1 MKLTVTRSINMSTVS
16 RLQFKAMMDS
26 WGAFDT
32 SVKLS
37 EQALASNKTKK
48 YEGLKQLVHENY
60 FKFDKDFR
68 NYKADIIEKQA
79 RTEANFNGSSID
91 EQTGESSVNYQHN
104 DQWAAE
110 QMGRYSDTMENLDD
124 GIESTLNNVSAT
136 KSNQSSINL
145 LVTVAN
151 AEFTSIENSV
161 KKLQVDIQ
169 AIADSS
175 ITMVSKSVFDAQIE
189 NLSYRLTSGLM
200 EKVNAVL
207 NSEEDP
213 TVDSKESF
221 LAKFENFVVS
231 QQAILDSCTS
241 VLFSK
246 VKLDETAV
254 EPKFSSVNAMTL
266 GSSMSHPREQVFLE
280 KSKPPTFNGEDV
292 DFPEFKR
299 KWMAIVTKAN
309 LPTETELD
317 KLRDNIPKDAKE
329 QLYGVTK
336 LDEAWTILTQRYG
349 DPLLIGRK
357 LKAQLKNIQPSG
369 KNDPEKVI
377 NLKIKV
383 RNVAIR
389 LESLDMQEALKHDQE
404 FLSSVYNALP
414 DRHKK
419 GWWDFPK
426 DKNKSLWECMLDF
439 LDKIYEQSNGEL
451 AMLPVFSNAD
461 SVISIRSAGFS
472 AQHVD
477 SSNND
482 SAKQAAKDACG
493 LCPLCS
499 NAHNYKKRDGTLW
512 PSDRFF
518 KCTKFH
524 DMNVSQRAAAVQQ
537 ANGCPRCTSWKHQR
551 NSCQMKPNSC
561 GENVNGSKCNADH
574 SKLLH
579 GSGNVYCGAARSGG
593 VCSKSNILPCGSD
606 NSDPFSIVNETEV
619 AVFFI
624 QDIPLNKS
632 KTFCRTLWDKG
643 SNRVLVRDQFAI
655 DNKLV
660 SRDVTYKMEVVAGE
674 DAQIVHSKL
683 YLVDL
688 KDIYGNNHT
697 VWGYGVP
704 RIMSS
709 DVPDLSAIRHH
720 FPHIPDAAFLPLEE
734 KEVDIL
740 IGLNMMEL
748 QPSGGLGV
756 DKVGGMSALRS
767 MFGTGW
773 VLGGHHP
780 DLGSLCDVSSSAM
793 SLKIAKLLIRPE
805 PSLTPEFWES
815 ENMCVLPPPR
825 CDNCDSCKFGKDAVH

>member
-1 MKLTVTRSINMSTVS
+1 MSTVS

-32 SVKLS
+32 SVKLA
-37 EQALASNKTKK
+37 EQALALNKTKK

-68 NYKADIIEKQA
+68 NYKSDIIEKQA
-79 RTEANFNGSSID
+79 RTEANFNGSSVD
-91 EQTGESSVNYQHN
+91 EQTGESLVNYQHN
-104 DQWAAE
+104 DQWAIE

-124 GIESTLNNVSAT
+124 GIESVQINVAAT
-136 KSNQSSINL
+136 KSSQSSINL
-145 LVTVAN
+145 LATVAN

-161 KKLQVDIQ
+161 KKLQGNIQ
-169 AIADSS
+169 AISESS

-189 NLSYRLTSGLM
+189 NLSYRLTLVLM

-207 NSEEDP
+207 NSEGDP
-213 TVDSKESF
+213 TVDSKGSF
-221 LAKFENFVVS
+221 HTKFENFVVS

-241 VLFSK
+241 ILFSK
-246 VKLDETAV
+246 VKMDEAAV
-254 EPKFSSVNAMTL
+254 EPKFSSVNVLAH
-266 GSSMSHPREQVFLE
+266 GSSLSLPREQVFLE

-336 LDEAWTILTQRYG
+336 LDEAWNILTQRYG

-369 KNDPEKVI
+369 KNDPEKVV

-404 FLSSVYNALP
+404 FLSAVYNALP

-426 DKNKSLWECMLDF
+426 DKDKSLWECMLDF

-451 AMLPVFSNAD
+451 AMLPVFSNTD
-461 SVISIRSAGFS
+461 STKPIKSAGVS
-472 AQHVD
+472 AQRMD
-477 SSNND
+477 SSNDNV
-482 SAKQAAKDACG
+482 AKQAAKDACG
-493 LCPLCS
+493 LCPLCL
-499 NAHNYKKRDGTLW
+499 NAHTYKKRDGTIW
-512 PSDRFF
+512 PTDRFF
-518 KCTKFH
+518 KCNKFH
-524 DMNVSQRAAAVQQ
+524 EMNVSQRASAVQQ
-537 ANGCPRCTSWKHQR
+537 ANGCPRCTSWQHQLKDCTMR
-551 NSCQMKPNSC
+551 PYSC
-561 GENVNGSKCNADH
+561 GENMNGSRCNADH

-579 GSGNVYCGAARSGG
+579 GSGNVYCGVARSRGIY
-593 VCSKSNILPCGSD
+593 SKLDSLSVSPTF
-606 NSDPFSIVNETEV
+606 SDPFSIVNENEV

-624 QDIPLNKS
+624 QDIPLSNTDTLS
-632 KTFCRTLWDKG
+632 RTLWDKG
-643 SNRVLVRDQFAI
+643 SNRVLVRNQFAI
-655 DNKLV
+655 ENKLV
-660 SRDVTYKMEVVAGE
+660 SRDVTYRMEVVAGE
-674 DAQIVHSKL
+674 APQIIHSKL
-683 YLVDL
+683 YLINL
-688 KDIYGNNHT
+688 KDMYGNIHK

-704 RIMSS
+704 KIMTS
-709 DVPDLSAIRHH
+709 DVPDLSVIRHL
-720 FPHIPDAAFLPLEE
+720 FPHIPEAAFNPLVT
-734 KEVDIL
+734 KEVDLL

-748 QPSGGLGV
+748 QPSGGLGI
-756 DKVGGMSALRS
+756 DRVGGMSALRS
-767 MFGTGW
+767 IFGTGW

-780 DLGSLCDVSSSAM
+780 HISSSGYVSSAAM
-793 SLKIAKLLIRPE
+793 TVKIANLLVNSK
-805 PSLTPEFWES
+805 PSNKPLI
-815 ENMCVLPPPR
+815 V
-825 CDNCDSCKFGKDAVH
+825 KK